1 MVYVPATAVGEL
13 ANIAEANRE
22 QLEGAK
28 DMKKGAKSVLPAAD
42 IDQVLRSRN
51 GVINLFGRML
61 AEIDDAGVDGAVQ
74 VAHALTTHGTDVEID
89 YFAAVDD
96 ITAAWK
102 DTAGSAH
109 MGSTEYS
116 AGVFYRYATIDLDDL
131 LRNIGGDVPSARE
144 LAAAFIEAFVLSL
157 PEAKKTATAP
167 HTIPDL
173 VHLTVRGDRPLSY
186 AAAFE
191 QPVTADRS
199 GGFRRTLPRSPGTL
213 RAGRREAAGRPRPG
227 QGGLGQPGDQGPGR
241 ARRAGRVLHR
251 PHRGRRHRR
260 ARRGQPGVTSART
273 PGQEPA
279 GILLHL
285 SGPLQSW
292 GTHSAF
298 NEHDTAR
305 FPTRSGIIGLLASS
319 LGRRR
324 GDPVDDLAHLSLTTR
339 TDRPG
344 VLLRDL
350 HTVGGGMTRGKRH
363 RHHSRG
369 EETTSHHGHVA
380 LPPHVSRQRR
390 LHRRSHR

>member
-1 MVYVPATAVGEL
+1 MSQQSVARTPGRFICIHVLQSVPYSNLNRDDTNSVKTVQYGDRERTRVSSQCWKRAVRRYFQQTINEQALRTRRIGEAVEKMLREEREWPADLARRAGQHIAAGSSIKADPPSDEDPAWSTNAMVYVPATAVGEL

-22 QLEGAK
+22 QLEGAE

-102 DTAGSAH
+102 DTTGSAH

-199 GGFRRTLPRSPGTL
+199 GGFAAPS
-213 RAGRREAAGRPRPG
+213 REALERYAQAAGRLLAGRG
-227 QGGLGQPGDQGPGR
+227 LVKAGWASLETKDLAGLGER
-241 ARRAGRVLHR
+241 AESYTDLIEAAVI
-251 PHRGRRHRR
+251 
-260 ARRGQPGVTSART
+260 AA
-273 PGQEPA
+273 
-279 GILLHL
+279 
-285 SGPLQSW
+285 
-292 GTHSAF
+292 
-298 NEHDTAR
+298 
-305 FPTRSGIIGLLASS
+305 
-319 LGRRR
+319 LGE
-324 GDPVDDLAHLSLTTR
+324 GNQA
-339 TDRPG
+339 
-344 VLLRDL
+344 
-350 HTVGGGMTRGKRH
+350 
-363 RHHSRG
+363 
-369 EETTSHHGHVA
+369 
-380 LPPHVSRQRR
+380 
-390 LHRRSHR
+390 